1 MTIWATTI
9 RLMPDFKTIAD
20 FRKNSGTAIRET
32 VQSNQYRAIC
42 VDAVSFVPVPVE
54 VNEIPVLSDCKQR
67 VEATTGRSLERPV
80 AMRHV
85 AWRSLQALRIRWK
98 FCALCWIAC
107 SAGCP
112 RLRDCSGSR

>member
-1 MTIWATTI
+1 MTIWARTI

-32 VQSNQYRAIC
+32 VRSNQYRAIC

-54 VNEIPVLSDCKQR
+54 VNEIPVLSDSKQR
-67 VEATTGRSLERPV
+67 VEATTGRSLEWPV

-85 AWRSLQALRIRWK
+85 AWRSRSGASNPLEVLRTVLDCLFGWMP
-98 FCALCWIAC
+98 AIA
-107 SAGCP
+107 
-112 RLRDCSGSR
+112 